1 MDRSVTFALFYR
13 QLFIQL
19 PLPPI
24 DFLQRDD
31 RYEKYLVLFI
41 DLNLRNEDHS
51 FRPKEG
57 RCLLTFSKDDKDS
70 LKFEHRFQF
79 LYILTR
85 VKISKNLLLSK
96 LTEFDNA
103 ITNVKILCLVLF
115 NVLLLL

>member
-13 QLFIQL
+13 QLFIEL

-51 FRPKEG
+51 FRPKER

-70 LKFEHRFQF
+70 LKF
-79 LYILTR
+79 
-85 VKISKNLLLSK
+85 SKNLLLSK